1 MSKPDKPI
9 VVMVAVYTTEIDG
22 DLTLATLNQWKKDG
36 KIEVIDAAVMV
47 REGTSGSFEI
57 KKPGEPTAKRGAKRG
72 AIAGGLL
79 SVIFPP
85 SILALGAA
93 GAVAGA
99 VVGHFRD
106 HGLDTD
112 VLKEIGDR
120 VPRGGSAIV
129 AVIEERWV
137 DQFAKVV
144 KGYGELTSY
153 SLDPEAA
160 ARLIGKE

>member
-1 MSKPDKPI
+1 VSKPDKPI
-9 VVMVAVYTTEIDG
+9 VVMVAIYTTEIDG
-22 DLTLATLNQWKKDG
+22 DLTLASLNQWKKDG

-47 REGTSGSFEI
+47 RDGTSGSFEI
-57 KKPGEPTAKRGAKRG
+57 KMPGKPTAKRGAKRG
-72 AIAGGLL
+72 AIAGGVLGA
-79 SVIFPP
+79 IFPP
-85 SILALGAA
+85 SILALSAA

-112 VLKEIGDR
+112 VLKAIGDR

-129 AVIEERWV
+129 AVIEKRWV

-153 SLDPEAA
+153 ALDPEAA
-160 ARLIGKE
+160 ARLIGKQ

>member
-22 DLTLATLNQWKKDG
+22 DLTLATLNQWEKDG

-47 REGTSGSFEI
+47 RDGTSGSFEI
-57 KKPGEPTAKRGAKRG
+57 KKPGEPSAKRGAKRG

-112 VLKEIGDR
+112 VLKKIGDR

-129 AVIEERWV
+129 AVIEKRWV

-160 ARLIGKE
+160 ARLIGKQ